1 MQPAGTT
8 CAWASVTNMAESKEN
23 KNLYDFT
30 LYKLQRLQ
38 TQAYSPDE
46 AWVVQQCIKM
56 YEQGTIDVEWKHGE
70 PYVIMEDFNGLD
82 MRL

>member
-1 MQPAGTT
+1 MQPAGAT
-8 CAWASVTNMAESKEN
+8 CAWARVTNMSESKEN

-38 TQAYSPDE
+38 SQAYSPDE
-46 AWVVQQCIKM
+46 AWVIQQCIKM
-56 YEQGTIDVEWKHGE
+56 YMEGIVDIEWKSGE
-70 PYVIMEDFNGLD
+70 PYVIMEDYNGQA